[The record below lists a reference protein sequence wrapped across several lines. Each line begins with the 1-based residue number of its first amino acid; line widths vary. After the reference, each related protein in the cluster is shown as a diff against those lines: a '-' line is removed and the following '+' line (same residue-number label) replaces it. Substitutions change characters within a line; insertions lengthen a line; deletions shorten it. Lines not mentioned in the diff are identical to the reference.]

1 MLVDH
6 QQQAHIAKLQ
16 FLAVGQNAVKAPV
29 NNVEAE
35 YAYYTGQ
42 SPGAKEAP
50 VSKQQTQMPRRNSSR
65 IGKAAS
71 GMPASSSQKSLH
83 KTLKGKKEPEGVKPV
98 HGYKKK
104 RHSHQLSQNRI
115 LADLEQLAI
124 QNKKAM
130 EEFQAAKREMSNQIT
145 DMRKQYA
152 KAIQPLQKASNASR
166 KGLFQQT
173 HCRERSLKNLEDGIE
188 NLKKIKER

>member
-1 MLVDH
+1 MFRGRSSHSEGADGQKVLVDH
-6 QQQAHIAKLQ
+6 QHQAEMAKLQ
-16 FLAVGQNAVKAPV
+16 FLAVSQNTLKVPF

-42 SPGAKEAP
+42 SPSRKEVPAG
-50 VSKQQTQMPRRNSSR
+50 KLQTQTQMPRRNSSR
-65 IGKAAS
+65 VGKAAAP
-71 GMPASSSQKSLH
+71 GLPASSSQKSLQ
-83 KTLKGKKEPEGVKPV
+83 KSLKGKKEPEGVKPV

-130 EEFQAAKREMSNQIT
+130 EEF
-145 DMRKQYA
+145 
-152 KAIQPLQKASNASR
+152 
-166 KGLFQQT
+166 
-173 HCRERSLKNLEDGIE
+173 
-188 NLKKIKER
+188 